1 MNSLL
6 RAAETWI
13 LEDSI
18 QTMVQSQEPP
28 AIPDSQVL
36 WTGQVATTRR
46 DVLNAAGVG
55 ESKDAREYLVFLKVK
70 EHQLGPTFPQVLKC
84 SMLVCMEYKVH
95 IKRL

>member
-28 AIPDSQVL
+28 AIPVSRAL

-46 DVLNAAGVG
+46 DVLNGGGRGSQKMLENIWYSKSKRPPAGTHFPTG
-55 ESKDAREYLVFLKVK
+55 SK
-70 EHQLGPTFPQVLKC
+70 
-84 SMLVCMEYKVH
+84 M
-95 IKRL
+95 